1 MFNYIVHVF
10 IFLKKTFVI
19 DFAACVITIAISLL
33 CFTTIHPLAQILTQF
48 FVKLSSVCTHIL
60 SPLCSE
66 FLSLCLPCL
75 LSSERKLLK
84 CRGLR
89 PFFSLHFLLFLCVVS
104 CFLFLKL
111 SLYDDTLPFIFLT
124 SVSLLL
130 SNPQI

>member
-33 CFTTIHPLAQILTQF
+33 YFTTIHPLAQILTQF

-75 LSSERKLLK
+75 LSSERILLK
-84 CRGLR
+84 CRGLW

-124 SVSLLL
+124 IVSLLL